1 MNEFK
6 RIASVTDL
14 SEGQM
19 MAVAIGTSEI
29 LLVKAGGKY
38 YAVDEACTHA
48 QGPLSD
54 GTIRG
59 CEVECPWH
67 GSRFNVKTGE
77 VVSPPADENLTR
89 YEVKIE
95 GDDILIRPA

>member
-19 MAVAIGTSEI
+19 MAVAIGTSDI

-54 GTIRG
+54 GIIRG

-67 GSRFNVKTGE
+67 GSRFDVKTGE
-77 VVSPPADENLTR
+77 VVSPPAEENLAR
-89 YEVKIE
+89 YEVRIE
-95 GDDILIRPA
+95 GDEILIRFA